1 MIELHRAFDRLAEF
15 PDIGRHASNIH
26 PGYWQMDFTSHA
38 IFYRSIES
46 GILIVRVLHAR
57 MDFARHL

>member
-15 PDIGRHASNIH
+15 PDIGRHANNIRS
-26 PGYWQMDFTSHA
+26 GYWQMDFASLA

-46 GILIVRVLHAR
+46 GVLIVRVLLAR
-57 MDFARHL
+57 MDFAQHL